1 VPFTSG
7 SSRELA
13 GYVWH
18 APIATDFCGAAKY
31 RDVPHKRTYAPQY
44 RLVVF
49 QNRVRRDGSLIAAVF
64 FGLALCGPGH
74 FDGLRSTSMVL

>member
-1 VPFTSG
+1 VALCQRTTG

-31 RDVPHKRTYAPQY
+31 RDVPHKRSYALQY
-44 RLVVF
+44 RLVVLQIEF
-49 QNRVRRDGSLIAAVF
+49 AGMDR
-64 FGLALCGPGH
+64 
-74 FDGLRSTSMVL
+74 